1 MTSAAAKKIVT
12 VTNFRTSAPWLRR
25 QGAKFVTVTIFWAPA
40 A

>member
-12 VTNFRTSAPWLRR
+12 VTNYRKSAPARR
-25 QGAKFVTVTIFWAPA
+25 AQSGKFVTVTIFWGQA